1 MGKSLKLI
9 EIIFYRHES
18 WEGRLLLEY
27 FGYLMIF
34 GYLVMLLPIF
44 ILSLYFFEIIIALI
58 VFLSY
63 SCIHL
68 LMYPKF
74 KDYFN
79 FEDL

>member
-1 MGKSLKLI
+1 MGKSLNLI

-18 WEGRLLLEY
+18 CEGRLLLEY

-34 GYLVMLLPIF
+34 GYLAMLLPIF

-58 VFLSY
+58 VFLFY

-79 FEDL
+79 FDDL